1 MRQQRGSR
9 TGVLPMT
16 ELPAD
21 FRAFHQ
27 LYRGR
32 YIQWAELYLR
42 SRAEAE
48 DAVDDAFEQLYMAWP
63 AVLQQKHPNAYAWK
77 VVKNR
82 TIDHARARGR
92 RPTVVD
98 TAAFEADAVR
108 FAIDPIG
115 ELEEVLPIYQAIE
128 TLPCRQHDVIVL
140 YCLGYSAKDVADLL
154 GITEAGVRSTARFAR
169 RRLQEALEAETTGG
183 KRR

>member
-1 MRQQRGSR
+1 MKQPGSR
-9 TGVLPMT
+9 TGALPMT

-48 DAVDDAFEQLYMAWP
+48 DAVDAAFEQLYLAW
-63 AVLQQKHPNAYAWK
+63 ATVLRQRNPNAYAWK

-92 RPTVVD
+92 RATVVD
-98 TAAFEADAVR
+98 TAAFEAAAVR
-108 FAIDPIG
+108 HAIDPIG

-128 TLPCRQHDVIVL
+128 ELPARQHDVIVL
-140 YCLGYSAKDVADLL
+140 RCLDCPWKEIADLL
-154 GITEAGVRSTARFAR
+154 GISEAAVRSTARYAR
-169 RRLQEALEAETTGG
+169 RRLEEALGAQTTGG